1 MSAGDINIG
10 ADVTVDAGAD
20 LSAKQYY
27 FVKADGTLCG
37 AGGKALGILQN
48 SPKSGRAAGIRVFGG
63 SKLVLGGTVAVGD
76 YIASDASGKGVKA
89 TVASV
94 LAGTPE
100 PLAGD
105 HVIAIALDAGVSGD
119 TVAVMLI
126 HAGLTN

>member
-1 MSAGDINIG
+1 MAYDVPVLDISV
-10 ADVTVDAGAD
+10 AATVD
-20 LSAKQYY
+20 LSTSQYF
-27 FVKADGTLCG
+27 FVKADGTLCA

-48 SPKSGRAAGIRVFGG
+48 NPKSGLAAGVRVLGC
-63 SKLVLGGTVAVGD
+63 SKLTLAGTVAAGD

-105 HVIAIALDAGVSGD
+105 HVIAIALEAGVSGD
-119 TVAVMLI
+119 VRSVALI